1 MVPEIPTTLDCV
13 PLGARCLVT
22 AIDGIDQLARKLLEM
37 GVIEGEEIEVI
48 ARAPLGDPMEI
59 RLLDSSLSLRNVEA
73 RRIHVTLIGTHP

>member
-1 MVPEIPTTLDCV
+1 MFPEIPTTLDCV
-13 PLGARCLVT
+13 PLGARCLVI
-22 AIDGIDQLARKLLEM
+22 AIDGIDHLARKLLEM

>member
-22 AIDGIDQLARKLLEM
+22 AIDGIELLEM